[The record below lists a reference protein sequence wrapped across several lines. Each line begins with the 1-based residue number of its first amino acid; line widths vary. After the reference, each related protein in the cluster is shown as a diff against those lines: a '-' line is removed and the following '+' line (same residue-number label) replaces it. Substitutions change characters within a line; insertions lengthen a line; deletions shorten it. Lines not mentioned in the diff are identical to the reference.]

1 MSRMSRM
8 ISPWRALFFQ
18 GALFKLR
25 HYRTQAKLAKAA
37 GIGVPPVSNFDQGRS
52 VSAHAVQAIQRALE
66 AGGVEFTNGD
76 QPGVK
81 LKAKGKRK

>member
-66 AGGVEFTNGD
+66 AAGVEFIEG
-76 QPGVK
+76 GV
-81 LKAKGKRK
+81 